1 MGKKR
6 VGRYPMEFRRMAVK
20 RMKECRNIT
29 ALAEEL
35 GLERRLLYDWKSQL
49 EPRAGGKEAASGNPR
64 EATLRELNHLKRVLA
79 EKTLELD
86 FFKGALQK
94 IEVRRQPNGVSG
106 EKASTTK
113 SGK

>member
-1 MGKKR
+1 MGKQR
-6 VGRYPMEFRRMAVK
+6 VGRYPMAFRRMVVE
-20 RMKECRNIT
+20 RMKKCKNVT

-35 GLERRLLYDWKSQL
+35 GLERRLLYDWRSQL
-49 EPRAGGKEAASGNPR
+49 EPRKGSPGPSAESPR
-64 EATLRELNHLKRVLA
+64 EATLKELNHLKRVLA

-94 IEVRRQPNGVSG
+94 IGARRQQSGVSG
-106 EKASTTK
+106 AAASTTK

>member
-1 MGKKR
+1 
-6 VGRYPMEFRRMAVK
+6 
-20 RMKECRNIT
+20 MKECNNIT

-35 GLERRLLYDWKSQL
+35 GLERRLLYDWRSQL
-49 EPRAGGKEAASGNPR
+49 EPRGGEQTGESPR
-64 EATLRELNHLKRVLA
+64 EVTLKEVNHLKRVLA
-79 EKTLELD
+79 EKSLELD

-94 IEVRRQPNGVSG
+94 IEARRQQSDVSG

>member
-1 MGKKR
+1 MRKKR
-6 VGRYPMEFRRMAVK
+6 VGRYPMEFRRKAVK
-20 RMKECRNIT
+20 RMKECNNIT
-29 ALAEEL
+29 ALAAEL
-35 GLERRLLYDWKSQL
+35 GLERRLLYDWKDQL
-49 EPRAGGKEAASGNPR
+49 EPDDGPIEKPR
-64 EATLRELNHLKRVLA
+64 EGTVKELNHLKRVLA

-94 IEVRRQPNGVSG
+94 IEARRRQSGVSG